1 MRRALSFWNTV
12 LIHYFF
18 FQLDPGITGNLNLIQ
33 LTGSLNA
40 NYGLLASAKPGSEAE
55 IQAY

>member
-12 LIHYFF
+12 LIRWFFF

-55 IQAY
+55 I